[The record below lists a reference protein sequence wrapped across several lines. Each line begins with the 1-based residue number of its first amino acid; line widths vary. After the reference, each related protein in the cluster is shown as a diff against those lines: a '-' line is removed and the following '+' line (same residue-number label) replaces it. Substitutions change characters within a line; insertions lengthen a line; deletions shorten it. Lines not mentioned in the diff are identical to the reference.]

1 MRQVLKSQ
9 DDAPYE
15 EGKDF
20 SVTIFFDDTVTAER
34 ADDVLELL
42 EANLKEEQGRLF
54 HQWWNTE
61 VLALASLREQAAAEA
76 AWADMI
82 IIVLRDGREL
92 PEMVAS
98 WMKRSVDLR
107 KNRPGALVA
116 LLDSELPK
124 PDTSRG
130 IVSQLR
136 QAASLGNMD
145 FFATRG
151 NLRRVNRAALR
162 ASEAAGQFALAR
174 KNAASLERR
183 GRSGTAAETCG
194 EEK

>member
-9 DDAPYE
+9 NDAPYE

-20 SVTIFFDDTVTAER
+20 SVTIFFDDSASAER

-42 EANLKEEQGRLF
+42 EENLKEEAGRLF

-82 IIVLRDGREL
+82 IIVLRDEHEL
-92 PEMVAS
+92 PDVVAA
-98 WMKRSVDLR
+98 WMKRSLDLR
-107 KNRPGALVA
+107 KSRPGAMVA
-116 LLDSELPK
+116 LLDSHLPK
-124 PDTSRG
+124 PEARRG
-130 IVSQLR
+130 IILQLR
-136 QAASLGNMD
+136 QAAALGNMD

-151 NLRRVNRAALR
+151 NLRRDNRAALR

-174 KNAASLERR
+174 KNAASLGRR
-183 GRSGTAAETCG
+183 DRNGTLAETCG
-194 EEK
+194 GQK